1 MSSKKRYIY
10 NIEGI
15 VQGVGFR
22 PFVYQIA
29 HSNSLKGY
37 VLNNSLGVVIDIE
50 GEIESLKKF
59 DNSLHV
65 ELPPLS
71 RVDVID
77 KTELEFFGYQNF
89 EIRKSDEK
97 ASKHTLVSPDMS
109 ICDDCLKELRDK
121 NNFRYNYYFVN
132 CTNCGPR
139 YSITK
144 TVPYDRA
151 NTSMSIFQMC
161 PKCKSEYTNPM
172 DRRYHAQPISCEDCG
187 PKISLK
193 TIDGKVL
200 AKNSEAIDKI
210 SSLIS
215 KGHIVAMKGMGGFHL
230 ICDATQ
236 NRVVKE
242 LRERKKR
249 PTKPFAVMFETI
261 DDIKKCSNITNDEEK
276 AITSIQRPIVLV
288 KKDAKSS
295 LISDLIA
302 PYIDRLG
309 VFLPYTP
316 LHVLLLQELKK
327 PIIATSA
334 NRSGEPI
341 IKDEKELQKSLGNIV
356 EFYLDYNREIV
367 NASDDSV
374 LQIIRGKQ
382 LFMRASRGFTPMSFR
397 GKYAEKRHI
406 LAVGA
411 HQKNS
416 IALYLDNQIILSPY
430 IGDLDSVKS
439 CEFFQ
444 RTLETFKKLY
454 NFDPEVIICDM
465 HPNYFTTQWAKK
477 QDRELY
483 QIQHHFAHILSCMF
497 EHGLEKELLGVAW
510 DGTGYGDDGT
520 IWGGEFFT
528 CDRKSYKRVAYF
540 EPFYL
545 LGGDKSIKDIKR
557 VAISMIFDVVKDD
570 DFSRFKNF
578 VDLFDKNE
586 FTILKQ
592 MHKKGINAIKC
603 TSVGRIFDA
612 VAVFSGVCESVTYDG
627 ESGLIIESLY
637 DEGINQSYEFYL
649 DGEIIRYK
657 HIFAQM
663 LEDKNPSLI
672 ATKFINGLVD
682 LFFKI
687 SNRYDLDIA
696 LGGGVFQNRTILEKI
711 LKQSKQKNIYFP
723 QKTPINDSGIALG
736 QLYGYLIT
744 PPTKYTNF

>member
-10 NIEGI
+10 RIEGI

-22 PFVYQIA
+22 PFIYQIA
-29 HSNSLKGY
+29 HSNFLKGY
-37 VLNNSLGVVIDIE
+37 VLNNSLGVAIDIE

-77 KTELEFFGYQNF
+77 KTELEFFGYQDF

-109 ICDDCLKELRDK
+109 ICDDCLSELRDK
-121 NNFRYNYYFVN
+121 NNFRHNYYFIN

-139 YSITK
+139 YSIIK
-144 TVPYDRA
+144 TVPYDRV

-161 PKCKSEYTNPM
+161 QKCKSEYTNPM

-187 PKISLK
+187 PEISLK
-193 TIDGKVL
+193 TIDGIVL

-210 SSLIS
+210 SSLIT

-249 PTKPFAVMFETI
+249 STKPFAVMFETI

-288 KKDAKSS
+288 KKNAKSS
-295 LISDLIA
+295 LISDLVA

-341 IKDEKELQKSLGNIV
+341 IKDAKELEKSLGNIV

-374 LQIIRGKQ
+374 LQIIEGKQ

-397 GKYAEKRHI
+397 SKYTEKRHI

-454 NFDPEVIICDM
+454 NFDPEVIICDL

-477 QDRELY
+477 QNKKVY

-497 EHGLEKELLGVAW
+497 EHDLKDELLGIAW

-520 IWGGEFFT
+520 IWGGEFFI

-570 DFSRFKNF
+570 DFSSFKNF

-586 FTILKQ
+586 FSILKQ
-592 MHKKGINAIKC
+592 MHQKNINAIKC
-603 TSVGRIFDA
+603 SSVGRIFDA
-612 VAVFSGVCESVTYDG
+612 VVVFSGVCESVTYDG

-637 DEGINQSYEFYL
+637 DEGISQSYEFYL
-649 DGEIIRYK
+649 DGDVIRYK

-663 LEDKNPSLI
+663 LKDKNPSLI

-682 LFFKI
+682 ILFKI

-696 LGGGVFQNRTILEKI
+696 FGGGVFQNRTILEKI
-711 LKQSKQKNIYFP
+711 TKKPMKQKIYFP
-723 QKTPINDSGIALG
+723 HKLPINDGGIAVG
-736 QLYGYLIT
+736 QLYNYLI
-744 PPTKYTNF
+744 